1 MCEHLKYVYNQK
13 SVGENVGVAYGS
25 LLVPL
30 SPDEP
35 YFCHNPRF
43 YVQIEIRWRYRTNLV
58 HIGGVLCT
66 YVSVADHAPLL

>member
-30 SPDEP
+30 IRILEA
-35 YFCHNPRF
+35 
-43 YVQIEIRWRYRTNLV
+43 EI
-58 HIGGVLCT
+58 VLQ
-66 YVSVADHAPLL
+66 VSAYPTVGLRDVRRPSVKRGSVFV